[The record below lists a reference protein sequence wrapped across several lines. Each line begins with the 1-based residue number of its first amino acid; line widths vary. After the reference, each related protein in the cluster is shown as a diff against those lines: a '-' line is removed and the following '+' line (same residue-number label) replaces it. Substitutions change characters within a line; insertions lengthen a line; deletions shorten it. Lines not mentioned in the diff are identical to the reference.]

1 MAKTEIEKSPDTAVS
16 RPRDIFGAMREEMD
30 KMFERF
36 EHGFPRWPT
45 LFRQGNGVVV
55 PELDVRENST
65 SITVEA
71 ELPGV
76 DEKDVS
82 VTLANGV
89 LTIKGEKKQSREQKG
104 EDFYRSERSYGAFER
119 SLRLP
124 DTIDEAKVDAKF
136 DKGVLTIT
144 AAKKPEAVKA
154 ERRIEIKKVS

>member
-45 LFRQGNGVVV
+45 LFRQGNGIVV

-76 DEKDVS
+76 DEKEVS

-89 LTIKGEKKQSREQKG
+89 LTIKGEKKQSKEQKG
-104 EDFYRSERSYGAFER
+104 EDFFRSERSYGAFER

-154 ERRIEIKKVS
+154 ERRIEIKKAS